1 MTQDEYKRLLLGVV
15 DDVNFIAYYLD
26 YLKIALEQ
34 LESPNEKTLDK
45 VELLLS
51 TFLERAECHFDEL
64 EFSCKDIVKLFN
76 NDLTENHK

>member
-34 LESPNEKTLDK
+34 LQKPDEKTLDR
-45 VELLLS
+45 VEILVS
-51 TFLERAECHFDEL
+51 GFLDLTECHLDEL
-64 EFSCKDIVKLFN
+64 SFSCKDIVKLCN
-76 NDLTENHK
+76 NDLTEN

>member
-15 DDVNFIAYYLD
+15 DDVNFIAYYVD
-26 YLKIALEQ
+26 YLRIALEQ
-34 LESPNEKTLDK
+34 LENPKEDTLDR

-64 EFSCKDIVKLFN
+64 EFSCKDIVELCN
-76 NDLTENHK
+76 NKSTDA

>member
-34 LESPNEKTLDK
+34 LESPNEKTLDRI
-45 VELLLS
+45 ELLIS
-51 TFLERAECHFDEL
+51 GFLQQAECHLEEL
-64 EFSCKDIVKLFN
+64 NISCKDIVKLCN
-76 NDLTENHK
+76 NDLTED